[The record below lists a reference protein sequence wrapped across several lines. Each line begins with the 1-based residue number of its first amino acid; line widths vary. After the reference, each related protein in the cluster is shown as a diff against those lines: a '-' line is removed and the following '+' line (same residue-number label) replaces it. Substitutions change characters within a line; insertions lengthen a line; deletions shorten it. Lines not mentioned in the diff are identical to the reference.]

1 MGLTIAKKTGLAEK
15 NPLHMNVLV
24 AESERPAL
32 RNHRDNTRSM
42 AYSEGSKTPLR
53 PGSNG
58 NNRVACEENKTPSG
72 RFRNSAGVEKKTKI
86 EQQKVE
92 KEEKTLNSI
101 LFYDSVKKLKEIGK
115 IESLADNCDDETAI
129 TVPRIAKVRE

>member
-1 MGLTIAKKTGLAEK
+1 MGLTTAKKRDLAEK
-15 NPLHMNVLV
+15 NPLNMNVLA

-42 AYSEGSKTPLR
+42 AYPEGSKTPLR

-58 NNRVACEENKTPSG
+58 NNRVACEKNKTPSG
-72 RFRNSAGVEKKTKI
+72 RFRNSAGVEKKIKI

-92 KEEKTLNSI
+92 KR
-101 LFYDSVKKLKEIGK
+101 GK
-115 IESLADNCDDETAI
+115 N
-129 TVPRIAKVRE
+129 VQ